1 MLRIKYKDS
10 RISTLKRRVKR
21 AQRLVRRHVAA
32 GVSLADEFI
41 AERREAVKR
50 EAHDPKRH

>member
-50 EAHDPKRH
+50 EAHDHKRH